1 MNGFHFSHDAEA
13 VFGDLDAMGHVN
25 NVVFLRW
32 IETARIAYW
41 IHVTGQ
47 KTHPG
52 GPDKEK
58 DPDKEKNK
66 DKSEGARVPGPGV
79 VSGALIDMILARTEI
94 DYRRP
99 VNCGERLNVFV
110 RTALIKRSSMV
121 FEYAVTAR
129 SDEKIVAE
137 AKTVVVCYDYQ
148 MMRPKLVPA
157 DMKAA
162 ILALDTEARIEI

>member
-47 KTHPG
+47 KTQPG
-52 GPDKEK
+52 ALEK
-58 DPDKEKNK
+58 A
-66 DKSEGARVPGPGV
+66 EGAHPAGPGV

-99 VNCGERLNVFV
+99 VNCGERLDVFV
-110 RTALIKRSSMV
+110 RTASIKRSSMV
-121 FEYAVTAR
+121 LEYSVTAR
-129 SDEKIVAE
+129 SDQKIVAE

-148 MMRPKLVPA
+148 MKRPKLVPA
-157 DMKAA
+157 NMKAA
-162 ILALDTEARIEI
+162 ILALDTEARIEA